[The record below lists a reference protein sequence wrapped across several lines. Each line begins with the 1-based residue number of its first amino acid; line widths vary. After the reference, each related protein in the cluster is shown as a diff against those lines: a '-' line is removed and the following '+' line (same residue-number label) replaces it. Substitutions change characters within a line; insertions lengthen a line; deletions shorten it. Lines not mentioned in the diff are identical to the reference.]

1 MRKIIFI
8 ITLAVNVSILMQA
21 QPRVPTRVIIL
32 TGKGQLTS
40 QNVEVQMDWRGV
52 LLTRFNQPLENATI
66 EIVNADGKVTYQQDI
81 DAKTDDAISIEL
93 STTQSA
99 PIFNPIIP
107 NIKYIIIFLSE
118 SVSLAFTSFIIS

>member
-93 STTQSA
+93 S
-99 PIFNPIIP
+99 P
-107 NIKYIIIFLSE
+107 NKPGKYTIE
-118 SVSLAFTSFIIS
+118 IISPQGTLEGEFYLYN

>member
-66 EIVNADGKVTYQQDI
+66 EKVTYQQDI

-93 STTQSA
+93 S
-99 PIFNPIIP
+99 P
-107 NIKYIIIFLSE
+107 NKPGKYTIE
-118 SVSLAFTSFIIS
+118 IISPQGTLEGEFYLYN

>member
-93 STTQSA
+93 S
-99 PIFNPIIP
+99 P
-107 NIKYIIIFLSE
+107 NKPGTYTIE
-118 SVSLAFTSFIIS
+118 IISPQGTLEGEFYLYN

>member
-81 DAKTDDAISIEL
+81 DLLNYLPTNRANTPLKL
-93 STTQSA
+93 
-99 PIFNPIIP
+99 
-107 NIKYIIIFLSE
+107 FLLKVHWKE
-118 SVSLAFTSFIIS
+118 NFICTINHKPSLN

>member
-66 EIVNADGKVTYQQDI
+66 EIVNADGKVT
-81 DAKTDDAISIEL
+81 KTDDAISIEL
-93 STTQSA
+93 S
-99 PIFNPIIP
+99 P
-107 NIKYIIIFLSE
+107 NKPGKYTIE
-118 SVSLAFTSFIIS
+118 IISPQGTLEGEFYLYN